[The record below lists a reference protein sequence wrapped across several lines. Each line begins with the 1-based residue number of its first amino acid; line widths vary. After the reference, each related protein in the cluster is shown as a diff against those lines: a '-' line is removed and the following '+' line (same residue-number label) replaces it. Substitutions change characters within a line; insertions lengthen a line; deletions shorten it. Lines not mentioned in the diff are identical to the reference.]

1 MGHGANH
8 RATSARVG
16 WMEWGGDAGAGRGRV
31 RRQLGAEDAAAGAV
45 ARSGAAEG
53 HAVGAAAVDADVR
66 RTFAAG
72 RLRGAAG
79 GHRRRRPRAGDLGRW
94 QRLGA
99 GGHPAGAGLSR
110 DAVRRDHRQSGADA
124 ERVAAGDRDAR
135 QVQRRDPHA
144 REPGALQRH
153 ERLHHG
159 RVSDPRD
166 LRGDVPGEARVAVHL
181 AGRRVRVFWLRLT
194 GHVVDA
200 ARRPVHD
207 GGADRVPLRQLR
219 QRRDDQRRLRL
230 SGDGVRRDHDS
241 ALDRFERAD
250 PGGDARLRRRARGA
264 VAELRPV
271 GQSLSHAAAPPRRR
285 ELGDAR
291 GVSGRAAR
299 LPRRSGRRSLP
310 ARRHLHRRD
319 VPDERERSAGGAG
332 LPERQARSGSHGRDA
347 LPLRVQRPGRE
358 RQRRADGEGAADR
371 QRLQLDQPHLRP
383 LRPRRADVQLRAR

>member
-1 MGHGANH
+1 MRSIEDNFKLAARAPRRGRATPGSGKPLSGASGRDSTRFCFVVSRGASRRGPRRFRRGGWCSPGSGRGGSWGDH

-45 ARSGAAEG
+45 ARAGAAEG

-66 RTFAAG
+66 RITRRWSF
-72 RLRGAAG
+72 RGAAG
-79 GHRRRRPRAGDLGRW
+79 GHGRRRPRAGDLGRR

-124 ERVAAGDRDAR
+124 ERVAARDRDAR

-153 ERLHHG
+153 ERLHHR
-159 RVSDPRD
+159 RVPDPRD
-166 LRGDVPGEARVAVHL
+166 LRGDVPGAARVALHL
-181 AGRRVRVFWLRLT
+181 AGRGLRVFRLRLA
-194 GHVVDA
+194 GHVGDA
-200 ARRPVHD
+200 ARRPVHG

-230 SGDGVRRDHDS
+230 SGDGVRLDHDS
-241 ALDRFERAD
+241 AADRFERAD

-264 VAELRPV
+264 VAELRAV
-271 GQSLSHAAAPPRRR
+271 GQSVSHAAAPPRRR
-285 ELGDAR
+285 QLGDAR
-291 GVSGRAAR
+291 ACSWASGTRTSASRSTISFCPTTSTPAG
-299 LPRRSGRRSLP
+299 RSG
-310 ARRHLHRRD
+310 
-319 VPDERERSAGGAG
+319 
-332 LPERQARSGSHGRDA
+332 
-347 LPLRVQRPGRE
+347 
-358 RQRRADGEGAADR
+358 
-371 QRLQLDQPHLRP
+371 
-383 LRPRRADVQLRAR
+383 